1 VHLTGSHLHANV
13 DISILVAVLNS
24 SRLHGPA
31 PLGERVMPPPRAN
44 IASIVFM
51 PTSGTKVGPNIARKH
66 GLELRGGWALYEG
79 PIRRT
84 GERGE

>member
-1 VHLTGSHLHANV
+1 
-13 DISILVAVLNS
+13 
-24 SRLHGPA
+24 
-31 PLGERVMPPPRAN
+31 MPPPRAN